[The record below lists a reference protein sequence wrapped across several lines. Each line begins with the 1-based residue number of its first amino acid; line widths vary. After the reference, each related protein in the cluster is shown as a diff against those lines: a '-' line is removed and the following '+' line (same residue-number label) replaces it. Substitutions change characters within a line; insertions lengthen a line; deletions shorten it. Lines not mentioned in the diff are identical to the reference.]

1 MSKANTPAG
10 NTHTENG
17 KASSAPPFKNKVP
30 TLRQAS
36 KSDPYG
42 MNVKKSCATC
52 RWFTTEP
59 LAAPGG
65 WCRKFPSQQVNCG
78 VGDVCDCWEQKG
90 KAGALLTEQEVLSRI
105 IDGAAGYQVVLPRMQ
120 GKKVAIDTLN
130 YKAQVSAV
138 MSSLGCQDKEYI
150 INALSDERVKAEI
163 VKKVPPGELAL
174 KLIEEKPQ
182 E

>member
-1 MSKANTPAG
+1 MNKSINHTADIISKKP
-10 NTHTENG
+10 

-36 KSDPYG
+36 KSDPDG
-42 MNVKKSCATC
+42 MKVKKSCATC
-52 RWFTTEP
+52 RWFSTEP
-59 LAAPGG
+59 LAAPCG

-90 KAGALLTEQEVLSRI
+90 PTGGLLTEREILSRI
-105 IDGAAGYQVVLPRMQ
+105 IDGAAGFQVVLPRMQ

-130 YKAQVSAV
+130 YKAQVAAV

>member
-1 MSKANTPAG
+1 MNKSINHTADIISKKP
-10 NTHTENG
+10 
-17 KASSAPPFKNKVP
+17 KASSVPFSNKVP

-36 KSDPYG
+36 KSDPDG
-42 MNVKKSCATC
+42 MKTQKCCSTC
-52 RWFTTEP
+52 RWFGTEP

-90 KAGALLTEQEVLSRI
+90 PTGGLLTEREILSRI
-105 IDGAAGYQVVLPRMQ
+105 IDGAAEFQVVLPRMQ
-120 GKKVAIDTLN
+120 GKKVVQDTLN
-130 YKAQVSAV
+130 YKAQVAAV

-150 INALSDERVKAEI
+150 LSVLSDERVKSAIGE
-163 VKKVPPGELAL
+163 KVLPGELAL
-174 KLIEEKPQ
+174 MLIEEKPQ